1 MDPDE
6 VLSKA
11 RQAVAEMVAAGE
23 CGSSAAADLLDAFE
37 SLDQWLAGGGF
48 APSAWAGMVSSEDAE
63 MAGAHL
69 SGAEAAELAARI
81 QGVGVYFGIGVD
93 SPVPIAGHEAAIR
106 SDIARALELASIVQ
120 ADCERADRI
129 GGRRVGSQPTACGA
143 ETS

>member
-11 RQAVAEMVAAGE
+11 RQAVAEVVAAGD

-37 SLDQWLAGGGF
+37 SLDHWMTAGGF
-48 APSAWAGMVSSEDAE
+48 APAAWVGAVSRDDTEMV
-63 MAGAHL
+63 GAHL

-81 QGVGVYFGIGVD
+81 QGVGVHFGVGVD

-120 ADCERADRI
+120 SDCERADRT

-143 ETS
+143 EAS